1 MEDFIKWIIE
11 NKEIALLL
19 LVTVSVSIPISM
31 HFGKIT
37 INNIKKITNQNTIN
51 NYQNKF
57 NNNSKT
63 NNPPRHNSNAPKTE
77 IQSIRLYSTGKKGK
91 VYTDKFYKR
100 INHNFGI
107 EILLKNNT
115 NVQQNVKV
123 GWCIYKDGSEIM
135 KGTFNKKINAN
146 STATNDFYVKEESFK
161 RLKSG
166 KYKSQFWVNDK
177 RVQKVCFY
185 ILNK

>member
-1 MEDFIKWIIE
+1 MRFRKTII
-11 NKEIALLL
+11 NN
-19 LVTVSVSIPISM
+19 
-31 HFGKIT
+31 
-37 INNIKKITNQNTIN
+37 NNIKITN
-51 NYQNKF
+51 NYHNET
-57 NNNSKT
+57 NNNSRTYNPPKQ
-63 NNPPRHNSNAPKTE
+63 NPPRQNSFATKTE

-91 VYTDKFYKR
+91 VYTDKFYKQ

-177 RVQKVCFY
+177 RVQKVYFY